1 MSGMVKE
8 KKWTGDISNSVER
21 FEIGG
26 FSGGLSHTWRVLG
39 ALGWRSERVS
49 VGKTGE
55 ERKMLM
61 EPKKVKDSTQEFE
74 KALALKEDR
83 KYVLRLYVTG
93 TTAKSVSAIRNI
105 RKICDEH
112 LKGAYDLEVIDIYQ
126 QPVLAK
132 GEQIIAIP
140 TLLKKLPLPLRRF
153 IGDMS
158 NTEQILL
165 GLDVRPKKK

>member
-1 MSGMVKE
+1 M
-8 KKWTGDISNSVER
+8 
-21 FEIGG
+21 
-26 FSGGLSHTWRVLG
+26 RVG
-39 ALGWRSERVS
+39 RI
-49 VGKTGE
+49 GE
-55 ERKMLM
+55 ERKILVG
-61 EPKKVKDSTQEFE
+61 PKKVKASTQAFE
-74 KALALKEDR
+74 KALSLKGDR

-93 TTAKSVSAIRNI
+93 TTPRSVSAIRNI
-105 RKICDEH
+105 REICDEH

-132 GEQIIAIP
+132 GEQIIATP

-165 GLDVRPKKK
+165 GLDFRPKKK